1 MRNMI
6 ARPSPL
12 GFAGIA
18 AALALSA
25 PLKGQEPPAPPP
37 APAAEPVSLAPPAPT
52 IEPTFLDRTPVAGQL
67 ADQGTAETL
76 NTGIDRNARMTLAVN
91 IAGHGPYDFI
101 VDTGSERTVVSREL
115 ANDLAMGPG
124 PPATVHSMTE
134 VSQIPTV
141 VLQGLRVGQ
150 RTMQDIHAPALSR
163 VNLGAA
169 GMLGVDTLQTQRVI
183 FDFQHHE
190 MTVMPSVRSDPHWP
204 EGTIVVT
211 ARSRFGRLMLI
222 DASLDGQRLYVIID
236 TGSEISVGNMALR
249 NALARNRR
257 LGTMLPITM
266 VSVTGGRITAEY
278 TIARRMRIGDA
289 DINNLP
295 IAFADVHPF
304 RQLQL
309 LDRPAVLLGMDALQL
324 FRRVSVDFANRRVR
338 LLTPESSLNRGPV
351 QMAGGQE
358 IARTR

>member
-1 MRNMI
+1 MRKMTG
-6 ARPSPL
+6 RPSPL

-18 AALALSA
+18 AALILSS
-25 PLKGQEPPAPPP
+25 PLRGQEQP
-37 APAAEPVSLAPPAPT
+37 APAAPAAPAAQVP
-52 IEPTFLDRTPVAGQL
+52 
-67 ADQGTAETL
+67 DQGTAETL
-76 NTGIDRNARMTLAVN
+76 DTGTDRNARMTVPVS

-101 VDTGSERTVVSREL
+101 IDTGSERTVVSREL
-115 ANDLAMGPG
+115 ASDLALGPG
-124 PPATVHSMTE
+124 QTATVHSMTE

-141 VLQGLRVGQ
+141 IVQGLRVGQ
-150 RTMQDIHAPALSR
+150 RTMEDIQAPALSR

-183 FDFQHHE
+183 FDFQRHE
-190 MTVMPSVRSDPHWP
+190 MTVMPSLRADPHWP

-222 DASLDGQRLYVIID
+222 DASIDRQRVWVIID

-249 NALARNRR
+249 HALERRHR
-257 LGTMLPITM
+257 LGPTAPITM

-278 TIARRMRIGDA
+278 SIARQMRIGDA
-289 DINNLP
+289 DINYLP

-324 FRRVSVDFANRRVR
+324 FHRVSVDFANRRVR
-338 LLTPESSLNRGPV
+338 LLTPDSSQNRGNF
-351 QMAGGQE
+351 QMAGGNE
-358 IARTR
+358 VARTR

>member
-1 MRNMI
+1 
-6 ARPSPL
+6 L
-12 GFAGIA
+12 GYAGIA
-18 AALALSA
+18 AALVLSS
-25 PLKGQEPPAPPP
+25 PLRGQEQPAVP
-37 APAAEPVSLAPPAPT
+37 ADPAVPAA
-52 IEPTFLDRTPVAGQL
+52 QL
-67 ADQGTAETL
+67 PDQGTAETL
-76 NTGIDRNARMTLAVN
+76 DYGTDRNERMTVPVN

-115 ANDLAMGPG
+115 ASTLALGPG
-124 PPATVHSMTE
+124 ATATVHSMSE
-134 VSQIPTV
+134 VSRIPTV
-141 VLQGLRVGQ
+141 IVQGLRVGQ
-150 RTMQDIHAPALSR
+150 RTMADIQAPALAR

-183 FDFQHHE
+183 FDFQNHN
-190 MTVMPSVRSDPHWP
+190 MTIMPSRRADPHWP

-222 DASLDGQRLYVIID
+222 DASVDRQRVYVIVD
-236 TGSEISVGNMALR
+236 TGSEISVGNLALR
-249 NALARNRR
+249 RALEQRHR
-257 LGTMLPITM
+257 LGPTAPITM

-278 TIARRMRIGDA
+278 SIARQMRIGDA

-304 RQLQL
+304 RQLDL

-338 LLTPESSLNRGPV
+338 LLTPDSSLNRGNT

>member
-1 MRNMI
+1 MSVRL
-6 ARPSPL
+6 SPL
-12 GFAGIA
+12 GYAGIA
-18 AALALSA
+18 AALILSS
-25 PLKGQEPPAPPP
+25 PLRGQEQP
-37 APAAEPVSLAPPAPT
+37 APAVPAAPV
-52 IEPTFLDRTPVAGQL
+52 LDQSA
-67 ADQGTAETL
+67 AETL
-76 NTGIDRNARMTLAVN
+76 DYGTDRNARMTVPVS
-91 IAGHGPYDFI
+91 IAGRGPYNFV

-115 ANDLAMGPG
+115 ATSLALGPG
-124 PPATVHSMTE
+124 TTATVHSMTE

-141 VLQGLRVGQ
+141 IVQGLQVGQ
-150 RTMQDIHAPALSR
+150 RTMEDIQAPALAR

-169 GMLGVDTLQTQRVI
+169 GMLGVDSLQTQRVI
-183 FDFQHHE
+183 FDFQNHQ
-190 MTVMPSVRSDPHWP
+190 MTIMPSRRADQHWP

-222 DASLDGQRLYVIID
+222 DASIDRQRVWVIVD

-249 NALARNRR
+249 RALERRHR
-257 LGTMLPITM
+257 LGPMAPITM

-278 TIARRMRIGDA
+278 SIARQMRIGDA
-289 DINNLP
+289 DINFMP

-309 LDRPAVLLGMDALQL
+309 LDRPAILLGMDALQL

-338 LLTPESSLNRGPV
+338 LLTPEASMNGTV

-358 IARTR
+358 ISRTR

>member
-6 ARPSPL
+6 GRPGPL
-12 GFAGIA
+12 GVAGIA
-18 AALALSA
+18 AALALSSPLWGQNQPAA
-25 PLKGQEPPAPPP
+25 PAP
-37 APAAEPVSLAPPAPT
+37 APAATPPAAPAQAAPT
-52 IEPTFLDRTPVAGQL
+52 IIDQAPVAGQL
-67 ADQGTAETL
+67 ADRGTAETL
-76 NTGIDRNARMTLAVN
+76 GYTVDPNARMTVQVN
-91 IAGHGPYDFI
+91 IAGHGPYPFI

-115 ANDLAMGPG
+115 ASDLAMDPG

-141 VLQGLRVGQ
+141 VVQGLRVGQ
-150 RTMQDIHAPALSR
+150 RTMADIHAPALAR
-163 VNLGAA
+163 INLGAI

-183 FDFQHHE
+183 FDFQHHQ
-190 MTVMPSVRSDPHWP
+190 MTVMPSTRSDPRWP
-204 EGTIVVT
+204 EGEIVVT

-222 DASLDGQRLYVIID
+222 DASLDNQRVYVIID

-249 NALARNRR
+249 NALARDHR
-257 LGTMLPITM
+257 LGTMAPLTL
-266 VSVTGGRITAEY
+266 VSVTGGRITADY
-278 TIARRMRIGDA
+278 TIARRMRIGGA

-309 LDRPAVLLGMDALQL
+309 LDRPAILLGMDALQL

-338 LLTPESSLNRGPV
+338 LLTPESSQNGGT
-351 QMAGGQE
+351 QFAGGGNE
-358 IARTR
+358 VAHTR

>member
-1 MRNMI
+1 LDVP
-6 ARPSPL
+6 ARLP
-12 GFAGIA
+12 
-18 AALALSA
+18 
-25 PLKGQEPPAPPP
+25 
-37 APAAEPVSLAPPAPT
+37 
-52 IEPTFLDRTPVAGQL
+52 
-67 ADQGTAETL
+67 DQGTAET
-76 NTGIDRNARMTLAVN
+76 IDTRTDPNARMTVPVN
-91 IAGHGPYDFI
+91 IAGHGPYAFV

-115 ANDLAMGPG
+115 ASDLALGAGPV
-124 PPATVHSMTE
+124 ATVHSMTE

-141 VLQGLRVGQ
+141 IVQGLRVGQ
-150 RTMQDIHAPALSR
+150 RTMEDIDAPALAR
-163 VNLGAA
+163 INLGAA

-183 FDFQHHE
+183 FDFQHHQ
-190 MTVMPSVRSDPHWP
+190 MTVMPSQRSDPHWP

-211 ARSRFGRLMLI
+211 GRSRFGRLMLI
-222 DASLDGQRLYVIID
+222 DASLDGQRVYVIVD

-249 NALARNRR
+249 AALARNHR

-278 TIARRMRIGDA
+278 SIARRMRIGDA

-338 LLTPESSLNRGPV
+338 LLTPSSSENRTF
-351 QMAGGQE
+351 QMAGGNE
-358 IARTR
+358 VARTR

>member
-1 MRNMI
+1 MREMMR
-6 ARPSPL
+6 RPSPL

-25 PLKGQEPPAPPP
+25 PLQGQEPPAPPP
-37 APAAEPVSLAPPAPT
+37 APEPASLVPPAPT
-52 IEPTFLDRTPVAGQL
+52 VEPMLADHAPVAGQL
-67 ADQGTAETL
+67 PDQGIAETL
-76 NTGIDRNARMTLAVN
+76 DTGTDRNARMTLSVN

-101 VDTGSERTVVSREL
+101 VDIGSERTVVSREL
-115 ANDLAMGPG
+115 ASDLAMGPG

-141 VLQGLRVGQ
+141 VVQGLRVGQ
-150 RTMQDIHAPALSR
+150 RTIDDIQAPALAR
-163 VNLGAA
+163 INLGAA
-169 GMLGVDTLQTQRVI
+169 GMLGVDSLQTQRVI
-183 FDFQHHE
+183 FDFQNHQ
-190 MTVMPSVRSDPHWP
+190 MTIMPSRRADQHWP

-222 DASLDGQRLYVIID
+222 DASIDRQRVWVIVD

-249 NALARNRR
+249 HALEQRHR
-257 LGTMLPITM
+257 LGPTAPITM

-278 TIARRMRIGDA
+278 SIARQMRIGDA
-289 DINNLP
+289 DINFMP

-309 LDRPAVLLGMDALQL
+309 MDRPAILLGMDALSL
-324 FRRVSVDFANRRVR
+324 FHRVSVDFANRRVR
-338 LLTPESSLNRGPV
+338 LLTPESSLNHGNV
-351 QMAGGQE
+351 QMAG
-358 IARTR
+358 

>member
-1 MRNMI
+1 MGEMTR
-6 ARPSPL
+6 RLSPL

-18 AALALSA
+18 AALALSS
-25 PLKGQEPPAPPP
+25 PLKGQEQ
-37 APAAEPVSLAPPAPT
+37 PAAPLA
-52 IEPTFLDRTPVAGQL
+52 QL
-67 ADQGTAETL
+67 PDQSAAETL
-76 NTGIDRNARMTLAVN
+76 DYGTDRHTRMTVPVN
-91 IAGHGPYDFI
+91 IAGHGPFNFV

-115 ANDLAMGPG
+115 ATSLALGPG
-124 PPATVHSMTE
+124 TTATVHSMTE

-141 VLQGLRVGQ
+141 VVQGLRVGQ
-150 RTMQDIHAPALSR
+150 RTMEDIQAPALAR

-169 GMLGVDTLQTQRVI
+169 GMLGVDTLQQQRVI
-183 FDFQHHE
+183 FDFQNRN
-190 MTVMPSVRSDPHWP
+190 MTIMPSRRADPRWP

-222 DASLDGQRLYVIID
+222 DASIDRQRVWVIVD

-249 NALARNRR
+249 NALARRHR
-257 LGTMLPITM
+257 LGPTAPITM
-266 VSVTGGRITAEY
+266 VSVTGGQITAEY
-278 TIARRMRIGDA
+278 SIARQMRIGDA
-289 DINNLP
+289 DINFMP

-309 LDRPAVLLGMDALQL
+309 LDRPAILLGMDALRL

-338 LLTPESSLNRGPV
+338 LLTPDSSQNGGNF